1 MESQNLEVAAPA
13 QESQSIEA
21 LQHEIKVLREESSDQ
36 QRQYVARIAEVE
48 SNADARIKELQQ
60 VNDEV
65 SQKLQDALEV
75 DNSRSISLSAKEDSK
90 VSLGND
96 AFASLQDEKSKLE
109 CDLHSAQAK
118 ANADIAE
125 LQAAMDQERK
135 QYETRIQELEQS
147 LSSLKEEKDAA
158 TSGLEAT
165 IATLE
170 RHKSTLFEE
179 IERRKK
185 MLQNGEDIAE
195 SSQKKAEDEILRL
208 TASTKALEER
218 YRALK
223 GDGDCVGGSVGMPK
237 DIQYADPLQILELS
251 RERDELSEELQQLR
265 AAMEEAKSKFEANSE
280 EQLLR
285 HQNAIAELE
294 ERIDRLLADK
304 TASEQTHVNA
314 IAALKA
320 TLAKSLKDSVAASA
334 DANAKLD
341 QAHSTTVKLEE
352 DVASLRLENERL
364 ESKMK
369 DVLATKD
376 RKIAEAWKTVEDKRI
391 VIVSLES
398 EKKTMKVKI
407 RDLERELKMS
417 RARSQGQVL
426 ALQTEVEKLRSALAD
441 AKRELSSM
449 EAEKQNEIDSL
460 RDFYESKI
468 NELEEDKKKLSSQ
481 LYDLHVSIVGTLK
494 AVAPSEPSTSEKNS
508 PGLPED
514 DSRDRLAVL
523 QAQKEVTIKEV
534 RMEMQSALDLKE
546 QELEALRYENSVGT
560 ERIKSLELLLEMKE
574 GELVD
579 VKRAL
584 AEKSFL
590 EESAAYDESFSDDE
604 TLIASPTRTPRKDSG
619 KVEEIPEERQ
629 GTGTL
634 SSTLPLASKS
644 ADTTR
649 RPSTAYRAIVVFGK
663 TLTFIFIRFPIKVAT
678 LGLLLFL
685 ACIAML
691 WVGAALVV
699 AWSFLA
705 DDNGAAKIG
714 AGISYGNG
722 FASGI
727 NNI

>member
-1 MESQNLEVAAPA
+1 MESQNLDLEVAAPA
-13 QESQSIEA
+13 QESESIKA

-48 SNADARIKELQQ
+48 SNADARIKKLQEE
-60 VNDEV
+60 NDEV
-65 SQKLQDALEV
+65 RQKLHDAVEAN
-75 DNSRSISLSAKEDSK
+75 NSRSISLSTKEDSN
-90 VSLGND
+90 VSIGND
-96 AFASLQDEKSKLE
+96 ACASLQDEKSRLD
-109 CDLHSAQAK
+109 CDLQSAQAK

-125 LQAAMDQERK
+125 LHAAMDQERK
-135 QYETRIQELEQS
+135 QYESRIQELEQS
-147 LSSLKEEKDAA
+147 LSSLKEDKDAA
-158 TSGLEAT
+158 TTGLEAT

-195 SSQKKAEDEILRL
+195 PSQKKAEDEIRRL
-208 TASTKALEER
+208 TASTKALKER

-223 GDGDCVGGSVGMPK
+223 GDGVSVGGS
-237 DIQYADPLQILELS
+237 A
-251 RERDELSEELQQLR
+251 
-265 AAMEEAKSKFEANSE
+265 
-280 EQLLR
+280 
-285 HQNAIAELE
+285 
-294 ERIDRLLADK
+294 
-304 TASEQTHVNA
+304 A

-320 TLAKSLKDSVAASA
+320 TLGKSLKDSVAASA
-334 DANAKLD
+334 DAKAKLN

-369 DVLATKD
+369 DALATKD

-426 ALQTEVEKLRSALAD
+426 ALQTEVEKLRSVLAD
-441 AKRELSSM
+441 AKRELTSLES
-449 EAEKQNEIDSL
+449 EKQDETDSL

-494 AVAPSEPSTSEKNS
+494 AVAPGEPSTSDES
-508 PGLPED
+508 GLPEG
-514 DSRDRLAVL
+514 DSVDQLAAL
-523 QAQKEVTIKEV
+523 QAEKELTIKEV

-546 QELEALRYENSVGT
+546 QELEALRYENSVGA

-584 AEKSFL
+584 AEKSFV
-590 EESAAYDESFSDDE
+590 ESAANDESFSDDE
-604 TLIASPTRTPRKDSG
+604 TLIASPTRTPRKDGG
-619 KVEEIPEERQ
+619 KVEETTLEERQ
-629 GTGTL
+629 ATGTIL
-634 SSTLPLASKS
+634 LASKS
-644 ADTTR
+644 ADTAR
-649 RPSTAYRAIVVFGK
+649 RPSTTHRAIVFFGK
-663 TLTFIFIRFPIKVAT
+663 TLTFFFIRLPIKVVT

-714 AGISYGNG
+714 AGINYGNG